1 MWRHLFRNKMYQPAS
16 GTQEIDIW
24 RVKAL
29 FNNFRKIL
37 QLNTLVF
44 EQISAMDRALGGEYI
59 FDRNFLENSVRT
71 IASHVHHV
79 TYNLNALTNNGYIP
93 LYDRYQEIRVILDD
107 ILAGNTKALSCPPVL
122 PLDSLSWELEPL
134 VGIDLV
140 CLAELRHHPGIKAR
154 DGLVISS
161 DAVRAILNR
170 TTSSTPSDTEVSCQL
185 VTGSL
190 SNSLQPMLTE
200 HRSPLL
206 SISATRLNG
215 QPGDLR
221 DLGEFLLKE
230 DDNNSLVVL
239 SDDALPLET
248 GNRQS
253 QSKLTI
259 TTRNHFKRY
268 QRDLPRRTFP

>member
-1 MWRHLFRNKMYQPAS
+1 MWRHLFRNKKNQPAS

-44 EQISAMDRALGGEYI
+44 EEIAALDRTLGGEYI
-59 FDRNFLENSVRT
+59 FDRKFLEDSVRT

-79 TYNLNALTNNGYIP
+79 TYNLNALTNNGFVP

-140 CLAELRHHPGIKAR
+140 CLAELRYHPGIKAC
-154 DGLVISS
+154 DGLVVSS
-161 DAVRAILNR
+161 EATQTILN
-170 TTSSTPSDTEVSCQL
+170 STNSAAPSANRLSFDL
-185 VTGSL
+185 VAKSL
-190 SNSLQPMLTE
+190 NSSLQQILTE
-200 HRSPLL
+200 NSKPLL
-206 SISATRLNG
+206 SVSATRLDG
-215 QPGDLR
+215 LPGEPR

-230 DDNNSLVVL
+230 DGKDNLIL
-239 SDDALPLET
+239 LADEALPLEQAT
-248 GNRQS
+248 GS
-253 QSKLTI
+253 PSPSSPSPKETI
-259 TTRNHFKRY
+259 DRGPKKAPPKPF
-268 QRDLPRRTFP
+268 F